1 MSSCVRESSPQPE
14 HAVSQKPGNFLFI
27 FTYIVKNPTDGIL
40 K

>member
-14 HAVSQKPGNFLFI
+14 HAISQKPGKCFI
-27 FTYIVKNPTDGIL
+27 YIKIIKNRTGDIL